1 MAGQR
6 PHAAS
11 SGDRPAAFTARSQAA
26 DLLRFSH
33 AGLRQTGAH
42 GWAKDSVVIEALLG
56 AAVGVLTILLAR
68 SIRGEGWLY
77 SIGLLLLPSLYA
89 LFALQA
95 GEHAVGVKEMLY
107 GLPFLAAG
115 LLFALVSL
123 RQSAIVVAAFW
134 MLHGLYDLMHARLI
148 TNPGVPGWYPVW
160 CCSVDVVIGAYLLWL
175 SRRVADANLRRA

>member
-1 MAGQR
+1 M
-6 PHAAS
+6 
-11 SGDRPAAFTARSQAA
+11 
-26 DLLRFSH
+26 
-33 AGLRQTGAH
+33 
-42 GWAKDSVVIEALLG
+42 IEALLG

-68 SIRGEGWLY
+68 SIRGQRWLY
-77 SIGLLLLPSLYA
+77 SIGLLVLPSLYA

-95 GEHAVGVKEMLY
+95 GEYAVGVKEMLY

-115 LLFALVSL
+115 LAFALVSL
-123 RQSAIVVAAFW
+123 RQSAVVVGAFW